1 VTKTGPVMVIAL
13 VALLGSGCGSGQSY
27 ADPSCGAVLAQLSS
41 EPPENALMTQREIDD
56 LQPLIT
62 PGTRLYTLTNRV
74 MSDLESLMSATEPSS
89 QNAAYARYSSDFAQ
103 LENYCRH

>member
-1 VTKTGPVMVIAL
+1 MA
-13 VALLGSGCGSGQSY
+13 
-27 ADPSCGAVLAQLSS
+27 
-41 EPPENALMTQREIDD
+41 QREIDD

-74 MSDLESLMSATEPSS
+74 VSDLESLMSATEPSA

-103 LENYCRH
+103 LQNYCRH